1 MGFVKV
7 GSLVLGLVLFSA
19 LVPPPTS
26 AEEIPP
32 PAVSSVEPEPT
43 SPVPEVT
50 ADPTPDP
57 TLDPTPDPTLD
68 PTPDPTLDPT
78 PDPTLDP
85 TPDPTLDPTP
95 DPTLDPTPDPTLDP
109 TLDPTPDPTLDPT
122 PGPSPEQ
129 PVTPATTIQRTAEQ
143 RIGGADRYATAANVA
158 RWLPVGDGHRV
169 VVTTGELFPDALSAG
184 PMAAREQSRL
194 ILTRSASLPDAVAAE
209 LRRSVPEEII
219 IVGGPGA
226 VSATVASQ
234 LAAIAP
240 VTRIAGADRYATAAG
255 VAAGMTTTDVV
266 IASGESF
273 PDALAAGP
281 LAAKLGAPLLLAR
294 QLSLPP
300 ATSQALQDLAP
311 TTVTVLGGPGAVGD
325 AVVQEIRRITGAT
338 VVRIGGTD
346 RYDTAAKVALT
357 YFDGADTALLAS
369 GVDFPDGL
377 SGAPLAHAYGAP
389 MLLSNG
395 TCAPVPTTSALASL
409 SPAYRF
415 YLGGVSVVTSSP
427 TPCGTSAIRR
437 GVNPPRASIPDD
449 VPTGSAADEAFYF
462 VPHQDDELIS
472 MAGGIARDI
481 NAGYRVHVFLIFA
494 GYWTSVKDYLCE
506 DLNRCLTNSQI
517 TASRN
522 AELLT
527 SLERLGVPAGNV
539 HFLYVTEEESDAEEV
554 AGAAMAEIMAAAGPD
569 ARFRS
574 MSWLDAHPSHYR
586 LGHAV
591 RELCDTD
598 RIDDCLFFQSTL
610 YQVLPQAIGTRPVV
624 TPMGNVLTTQK
635 DRVQAAA
642 AAYKEDYPALG
653 RHAVGW
659 RSVSQQITWIE
670 QNAYSWAH
678 GRTWASAADRRAA
691 DVWMQLYQPEYYSV
705 RTLSRAVATE
715 LPFEE
720 YTGG

>member
-1 MGFVKV
+1 MGFVKA
-7 GSLVLGLVLFSA
+7 GSLILGIVLLSA

-26 AEEIPP
+26 AEEITPP
-32 PAVSSVEPEPT
+32 PVVATVEPEPT
-43 SPVPEVT
+43 GPTPEVT
-50 ADPTPDP
+50 ADPTPLDPTPDPTLDPTPDPTLVPTPDP

-68 PTPDPTLDPT
+68 PTPDPR

-85 TPDPTLDPTP
+85 TPDPTLGPP
-95 DPTLDPTPDPTLDP
+95 P
-109 TLDPTPDPTLDPT
+109 DPT
-122 PGPSPEQ
+122 PGEPAG
-129 PVTPATTIQRTAEQ
+129 PVAPTVQRTAEQ
-143 RIGGADRYATAANVA
+143 RVGGADRYATAANLA

-194 ILTRSASLPDAVAAE
+194 LLTRTASLPDAVAAE
-209 LRRSVPEEII
+209 LARSEPQEIVI
-219 IVGGPGA
+219 IGGPGA

-255 VAAGMTTTDVV
+255 VAAGMSVTDVV

-273 PDALAAGP
+273 PDALSAGP

-300 ATSQALQDLAP
+300 ATAQALQDLAP

-325 AVVQEIRRITGAT
+325 AVLQEIRRVTGAA
-338 VVRIGGTD
+338 VVRIGGQD
-346 RYDTAAKVALT
+346 RYDTAAKVART
-357 YFDGADTALLAS
+357 YFDGTDTALLAS
-369 GVDFPDGL
+369 GVEFPDGL

-389 MLLSNG
+389 VLLSTG
-395 TCAPVPTTSALASL
+395 TCTSPYTTGAVAALA
-409 SPAYRF
+409 PAHRF
-415 YLGGVSVVTSSP
+415 YLGGVSAVTSSP
-427 TPCGTSAIRR
+427 TPCGTSAVRR
-437 GVNPPRASIPDD
+437 GVNPPVASIPDD

-472 MAGGIARDI
+472 MVGGITRDI
-481 NAGYRVHVFLIFA
+481 NAGRRVHVYLIFA

-506 DLNRCLTNSQI
+506 DLNRCLTNAQL

-539 HFLYVTEEESDAEEV
+539 HFLYITEEDSDAEEV
-554 AGAAMAEIMAAAGPD
+554 ARAAMGEIMAAAGSG

-591 RELCDTD
+591 REMCDAD
-598 RIDDCLFFQSTL
+598 RVDDCLFFQSTL
-610 YQVLPQAIGTRPVV
+610 YQVHPDALGTRPVV
-624 TPMGNVLTTQK
+624 TPVGSVLTAQ
-635 DRVQAAA
+635 RPPVSGAV
-642 AAYKEDYPALG
+642 AAYKEDYPTLG
-653 RHAVGW
+653 RHSVGW
-659 RSVSQQITWIE
+659 RSVPQQITWIE

-678 GRTWASAADRRAA
+678 GRTWASAADKRAA
-691 DVWMQLYQPEYYSV
+691 DAWMALYQPEYSTSGLA
-705 RTLSRAVATE
+705 RMAAPAAIPL
-715 LPFEE
+715 EE
-720 YTGG
+720 YSGG